1 MKKLSTVI
9 LIGLSL
15 FTSSV
20 VFADIPEGLQE
31 AIMTCGVNQT
41 CVAAVKAAKSQCGA
55 GSNCAQKL
63 KAAAQNYCSTH
74 PGTCIKP

>member
-20 VFADIPEGLQE
+20 VFADIPEGLAE
-31 AIMTCGVNQT
+31 ALMTCSVNQA
-41 CVAAVKAAKSQCGA
+41 CVAVVKAAQKNCPK
-55 GSNCAQKL
+55 GSSCAAQL
-63 KAAAQNYCSTH
+63 KAKAKQYCT
-74 PGTCIKP
+74 TNECKKP